1 MHNIILC
8 WSKSINNQFILYI
21 KGRITKTSTHLH
33 PAPSTSTQLISA
45 STQLSATSSTLLE
58 PKYRTSLG
66 DFPKFR
72 LKNSKLSILTENWHT
87 WYPGGAHSKSRLR
100 FLKFRPQN
108 PFLRKFGLKS
118 QSCSFCPKTGTHG
131 ISRMLILI
139 PILVFWISKP
149 KSIFG

>member
-21 KGRITKTSTHLH
+21 KGRITKPSTRLH

-58 PKYRTSLG
+58 PKYHTPLG

-87 WYPGGAHSKSRLR
+87 GYPEGADSKPRLR

-108 PFLRKFGLKS
+108 PFLRKFRLKKS
-118 QSCSFCPKTGTHG
+118 KLFVLPKNWHTWYLEDPDSYSNVSF
-131 ISRMLILI
+131 LNFQL
-139 PILVFWISKP
+139 
-149 KSIFG
+149 